1 MLYLNF
7 IKHPID
13 DTRIDFVRLKYRM
26 ALRVHLFSPMKAIF
40 CCFHSFCFSIM
51 KYFPD
56 TILSKSS
63 QHKYHFPNLFAA
75 MSTQ

>member
-26 ALRVHLFSPMKAIF
+26 ALRAHLFSPTKAIF
-40 CCFHSFCFSIM
+40 CCFHSLRFSIM
-51 KYFPD
+51 KSFPD
-56 TILSKSS
+56 TFLSKGF
-63 QHKYHFPNLFAA
+63 QHKYHFPTLLAA